1 MSTVPFI
8 GAARFQ
14 GHWNATTNAATGSGF
29 TYGARTAASG
39 DFSTLLVNGGYHSSS
54 NLTASNGDYW
64 QVTGS
69 GTTTIN
75 GVSAWALNDFVIYSG
90 STWVKVPVQD
100 MVASIIVGDMST
112 TTFEMGTVAVTSDLQ
127 VSGTAE
133 SMGGI
138 SNSSTISRDLTYRA
152 ATNTLLY
159 GPITIS
165 ATKTVTIQDGAAVK
179 IKDFS
184 DV

>member
-1 MSTVPFI
+1 MPTVPFI

-14 GHWNATTNAATGSGF
+14 GHWNATTNAATGSGY
-29 TYGARTAASG
+29 TYGTRTAASG
-39 DFSTLLVNGGYHSSS
+39 EISTLLVNGGYHSST
-54 NLTASNGDYW
+54 NLTASNGDFW

-75 GVSAWALNDFVIYSG
+75 GISSWGVNDFTVYSG
-90 STWVKVPVQD
+90 SSWIKIPAQD

-112 TTFEMGTVAVTSDLQ
+112 TAFEMGTVAVTSDLQ

-133 SMGGI
+133 SMGGL

-152 ATNTLLY
+152 ETNTLLY
-159 GPITIS
+159 GPITI
-165 ATKTVTIQDGAAVK
+165 AAGKVVTIQDGAAVK